1 MEFRVIWTDTN
12 GMSYAV
18 RKVNMTFVTY
28 LVCVE
33 DLHGDVPGIED
44 FVVWEQVW
52 QDGKKEIREIGK

>member
-12 GMSYAV
+12 GMSYVV
-18 RKVNMTFVTY
+18 RKVNMTFVTCP
-28 LVCVE
+28 VCVE